1 MGAANQIM
9 IRIGAQA
16 GGAISEFN
24 KVNKALG
31 EHMTG
36 SQKAGMAL
44 RKAAIPAAAALG
56 AMGIAAKAA
65 IGEASDLSESLN
77 KTSVVFGKSA
87 TSVVKWSET
96 TSTAMG
102 LAKADALDM
111 AANLGG
117 MFQDAGKS
125 AQEAA
130 KLSQALIQ
138 RSADLGSMF
147 NVDPTQASEKLQ
159 AALRGEYEG
168 ARELNLQLS
177 DAVIKRYAYDKG
189 IAATGKE
196 LTEAQKVQARYGVI
210 MEKSAIAA
218 GDFGNTSS
226 GVANSQRILA
236 AEITNLKAD
245 LGQAL
250 LPVVEKALGM
260 FKGLVGF
267 AKENTT
273 AFKVLAAGA
282 ALVAGGILAANA
294 AMKVYTVSTKA
305 AELITKL
312 FNGTL
317 KANPIGI
324 VVTALSLLVG
334 ALTTAYASSETF
346 RNAVNSVFSKLQ
358 ELWDFLSPIASTA
371 FEGLKAAFDVLS
383 TPMQTIITAAGN
395 LYTAAE
401 PVLTLL
407 KGVVSRAFHGLQSAL
422 GIIENPINTIKT
434 AFSNLKS
441 FAQPVIDALAGVLAG
456 AFNGLKTAFNVI
468 AAPLRTAA
476 RAIEAVWSAITK
488 LKSVW
493 DWFVRN
499 VQGTGKNP
507 FAPGGPLAP
516 TVPNGRIGAQSLS
529 LSGRQRQTITVQVP
543 ASDQVVLDEE
553 MVARALQRLIMRSD
567 ARNGRTLYV

>member
-1 MGAANQIM
+1 MAANNQIM

-16 GGAISEFN
+16 GGA
-24 KVNKALG
+24 
-31 EHMTG
+31 
-36 SQKAGMAL
+36 QKAGMAL

-56 AMGIAAKAA
+56 AMGLAAKAA
-65 IGEASDLSESLN
+65 ISDASDLSESLN

-87 TSVVKWSET
+87 TGIESWADT
-96 TSTAMG
+96 ASTAMG

-125 AQEAA
+125 AAEAA

-168 ARELNLQLS
+168 ARALNLQLS
-177 DAVIKRYAYDKG
+177 DAVIKQFAYKKG
-189 IAATGKE
+189 IAATGSE

-210 MEKSAIAA
+210 MERSSRAA
-218 GDFGNTSS
+218 GDFSATSD

-236 AEITNLKAD
+236 AEFTNLKAD

-260 FKGLVGF
+260 FKGLMSF

-294 AMKVYTVSTKA
+294 AMKIYAISTKA
-305 AELITKL
+305 AEFATKL

-324 VVTALSLLVG
+324 VVTAVSLLVG
-334 ALTTAYASSETF
+334 ALVSAYASSENF
-346 RNAVNSVFSKLQ
+346 RGAVNSVFDKLK

-371 FEGLKAAFDVLS
+371 FEGLKAAFEVLS
-383 TPMQTIITAAGN
+383 TPMSTIITAATD
-395 LYTAAE
+395 LYSAAE
-401 PVLTLL
+401 PVLSLL
-407 KGVVSRAFHGLQSAL
+407 KKVVAKAFDGLSSAL
-422 GIIENPINTIKT
+422 GVLRDPINTIRT
-434 AFSNLKS
+434 AFSNLSS
-441 FAQPVIDALAGVLAG
+441 FASPVIEVLKGVARG
-456 AFNGLKTAFNVI
+456 AFSGLKTAFGVI
-468 AAPLRTAA
+468 AKPIQLAA
-476 RAIEAVWSAITK
+476 NAIMAIYNAIK
-488 LKSVW
+488 KVRSVW

-499 VQGTGKNP
+499 VQGSGKNP

-516 TVPNGRIGAQSLS
+516 EGRSRSTGSTLS
-529 LSGRQRQTITVQVP
+529 LQGRRRQTITVQVP
-543 ASDQVVLDEE
+543 TSDQMVLDEE
-553 MVARALQRLIMRSD
+553 MVARALQRLLLRSD
-567 ARNGRTLYV
+567 ARNGRALYV